1 MKENRLYDIMF
12 RIILYTVPYAD
23 GDVAAGGGGGG
34 GGGEI
39 LEILV
44 LALVEEG

>member
-1 MKENRLYDIMF
+1 MF
-12 RIILYTVPYAD
+12 RIILYTIPYAD
-23 GDVAAGGGGGG
+23 GAGLQGVGVVVVVV
-34 GGGEI
+34 EI